1 MKIAV
6 FGAQGSGKSTQ
17 ADLLASHFGLP
28 HIETGDL
35 LRKFGDSQKM
45 SSLRDSLASGQL
57 SPTPL
62 IVRLLRERL
71 AKEDCERGY
80 ILDGYPRSIEQYKAF
95 APELDLVLF
104 VNISDQ
110 EAVKR
115 LLKRGREDDSKK
127 AIAERLELYHLETE
141 PVMDIYRQAGILNEA
156 NGERSVEEIQKDL
169 VGIIERSLQK

>member
-28 HIETGDL
+28 HVETGDL
-35 LRKFGDSQKM
+35 LRKFSDSQKM
-45 SSLRDSLASGQL
+45 SSLKDSLTSGQL

-115 LLKRGREDDSKK
+115 LLKRGREDDTEK

-141 PVMDIYRQAGILNEA
+141 PVLDIYRQTGILNEV
-156 NGERSVEEIQKDL
+156 NGERSIEEIQKDL
-169 VGIIERSLQK
+169 VGIVERSLQK